1 MIETLIPIIV
11 IIFVGAIAGYL
22 SSFLLLKRM
31 VLVGDVLSHVALPGM
46 GIALLLN
53 IDVFYGALASLL
65 LAVVGIWW
73 LNQKTKLTEESL
85 VGIFFTFA
93 LAIGTLIIPRPELL
107 ESLFGDIS
115 KIGRTDAAL
124 SIIISLIILSILFLF
139 SGKLLFSMVS
149 EDLAKVSK
157 INVSLVNF
165 IFLILVGLTVALA
178 VKIIGTLLVGA
189 LLIMPAASSKN
200 ISKNFSQF
208 VFMSTLFGI
217 AGGLAGI
224 LLSINVSIAPGPAV
238 VLSSIVIFA
247 FSLIFRLSHL

>member
-1 MIETLIPIIV
+1 MSQTFVPLLV

-46 GIALLLN
+46 GLALLFHF
-53 IDVFYGALASLL
+53 DVFYGALASLL
-65 LAVVGIWW
+65 LAVCGIWW
-73 LNQKTKLTEESL
+73 LNQKTRLTEESL

-93 LAIGTLIIPRPELL
+93 LAIGTLIIPRADLL

-115 KIGRTDAAL
+115 QISRFDGL
-124 SIIISLIILSILFLF
+124 ISVGISLVMLFVLF
-139 SGKLLFSMVS
+139 AISRKLLFSMVS
-149 EDLAKVSK
+149 EDLALVGK
-157 INVSLVNF
+157 INVSTINF
-165 IFLILVGLTVALA
+165 IFLILVGVTVALA

-200 ISKNFSQF
+200 ISRNFSQF
-208 VFMSTLFGI
+208 VSFSVLFGVV
-217 AGGLAGI
+217 GGIMGV
-224 LLSINVSIAPGPAV
+224 LLSLNLAISPGPAV

-247 FSLIFRLSHL
+247 LSFFFRLAR